1 MTKECTVLVVEDE
14 ALIRMDLICRLEE
27 RGFLTV
33 DADSA
38 DAAIAILE
46 RRSDITVV
54 FTDVQMPGSM
64 DGLQLARYVHK
75 RWPPTIIVVT
85 SGRVIPDDGLLEDG
99 VPFLAKPYDDFALG
113 RVLSDVRQRLET
125 TPPL

>member
-1 MTKECTVLVVEDE
+1 MLVVEDE